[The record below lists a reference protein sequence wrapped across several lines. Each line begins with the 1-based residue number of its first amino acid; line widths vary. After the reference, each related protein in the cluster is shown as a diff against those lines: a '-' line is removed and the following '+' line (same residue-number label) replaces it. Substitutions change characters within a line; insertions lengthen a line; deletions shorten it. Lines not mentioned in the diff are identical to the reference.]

1 MGTWFLTLQWAL
13 TPQRP
18 GQGSWHLRLMHA
30 LSEGQS
36 ELTTHSGRQLGGDP
50 IISGRQEHWHCPPI
64 FLGGLEFGPHGFGTH
79 GSRITGGR
87 AATCEDEGDLIHKSS
102 SITELCSKVLY
113 LTRFM
118 HDILSE
124 GKWL

>member
-1 MGTWFLTLQWAL
+1 M
-13 TPQRP
+13 
-18 GQGSWHLRLMHA
+18 
-30 LSEGQS
+30 
-36 ELTTHSGRQLGGDP
+36 
-50 IISGRQEHWHCPPI
+50 

-79 GSRITGGR
+79 GSGITGGR
-87 AATCEDEGDLIHKSS
+87 AATCGHEGDLIKHVIHKSS